1 MKPRKRYIPFCLIV
15 AVAQA
20 LVKPLP
26 STSTNRRRTTAEHS
40 RYDAADRTVSSSSPT
55 INRLYTATDDRI
67 LVSFQL
73 EDLPN
78 KKKPDQEFTLELDDK
93 GNLVRGGTAA
103 PLPLI
108 ESLDRTIWSSS
119 RPSSSS
125 SRRNSLFLHTTH
137 PTERAEHRTSLGNL
151 TPYRLLACSRLGKT
165 SPDSSSISFCMVT
178 DMWRS
183 RLGIYDVWMLLTKS

>member
-93 GNLVRGGTAA
+93 GNLVRGGTSA

-108 ESLDRTIWSSS
+108 KNLDRTIWSSS
-119 RPSSSS
+119 RPSSS
-125 SRRNSLFLHTTH
+125 RGNSLFLHTTH
-137 PTERAEHRTSLGNL
+137 PTERSEHRTSLGNL
-151 TPYRLLACSRLGKT
+151 TPCRLLACSRLGKT
-165 SPDSSSISFCMVT
+165 SD
-178 DMWRS
+178 
-183 RLGIYDVWMLLTKS
+183 